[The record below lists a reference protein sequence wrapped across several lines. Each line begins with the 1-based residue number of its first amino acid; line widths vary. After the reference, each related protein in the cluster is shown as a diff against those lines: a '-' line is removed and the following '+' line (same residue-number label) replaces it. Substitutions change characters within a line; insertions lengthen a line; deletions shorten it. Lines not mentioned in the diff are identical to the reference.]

1 MKEID
6 QPSKEK
12 SKGFWKRLW
21 DHVEPNEKVLN
32 PRRFWIRNWDEER
45 KRLSDDI
52 SCGLVPSDQNFKE
65 HKGLV

>member
-1 MKEID
+1 MKENTVV
-6 QPSKEK
+6 EK
-12 SKGFWKRLW
+12 KPKGFWRRLW
-21 DHVEPNEKVLN
+21 GNVEPYK
-32 PRRFWIRNWDEER
+32 PHGRFKELDRLDEER